1 MTSDPLQILEE
12 SATVLPAE
20 SWMLV
25 GGLMVHCHAAKAG
38 LAHPRITTDV
48 DIIVQISTLS

>member
-25 GGLMVHCHAAKAG
+25 GGLMVYCHAAKAG